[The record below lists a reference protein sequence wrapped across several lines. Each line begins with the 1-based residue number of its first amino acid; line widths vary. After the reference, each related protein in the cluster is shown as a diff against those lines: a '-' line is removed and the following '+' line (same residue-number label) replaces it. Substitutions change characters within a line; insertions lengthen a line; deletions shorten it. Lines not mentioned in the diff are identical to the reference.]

1 MQAVKNLLS
10 VLDAVEQTVKDTPP
24 VDNGKSRFGNP
35 AFKDFYDK
43 VSEVR
48 FEPSPVLYNS
58 VLIFVR
64 TEQKSQALHG
74 SIPGLP
80 ADRIDELATYFN
92 ESWGN
97 RTRVD
102 YGSGME
108 LNFICWL

>member
-1 MQAVKNLLS
+1 MLG
-10 VLDAVEQTVKDTPP
+10 AVEQTVKDTPP

-43 VSEVR
+43 VAEVR
-48 FEPSPVLYNS
+48 FSLS
-58 VLIFVR
+58 LLSCSSQLTR
-64 TEQKSQALHG
+64 CAEQKARSLHET
-74 SIPGLP
+74 IPGLP
-80 ADRIDELATYFN
+80 TERIIELATYFT